1 MATAPD
7 SLHRAY
13 SAQGGARRSGR
24 KVGSQE
30 RHPHRD
36 HGRPAALVALAAA
49 RAGERLVH
57 VLGRDHPEGAGHPG
71 IELDPLGSGRDL
83 VADVV
88 VVAGL
93 TADYDAQTGDA
104 REAPRLRTELGREW
118 QLEGA
123 RDTVRVD
130 RSLADPSELE
140 PLGGPVQEALG
151 DVLVEGRYAD
161 RELGAGERLALF
173 VDELLKG
180 SAPFSHAWNLSGFQ
194 RL

>member
-24 KVGSQE
+24 KVASQE

-71 IELDPLGSGRDL
+71 IERDPLGPRRDL

-93 TADYDAQTGDA
+93 ATDYDAETGD
-104 REAPRLRTELGREW
+104 PRKAAGLRAELRGEGK
-118 QLEGA
+118 LEGA
-123 RDTVRVD
+123 RDAVGVD
-130 RSLADPSELE
+130 RGLTHPAQGEA
-140 PLGGPVQEALG
+140 LGPAVQQPLG